1 MVRTMPSAP
10 GCDSSHESR
19 RRKDSHAATFQL
31 LNRKERSDP
40 IIIYL
45 SGWGLGL
52 GLIHHRPH
60 AAAASPW
67 RNKLFSPVIQR
78 DLTYDASVACP
89 WIEIRSKDTLVP
101 NRSPALGISD
111 PRTSAAAAL
120 RPSTSFHGQSAQPWL
135 VLSQMALKHVMRS
148 PVRRGRCFM
157 SNPPVV
163 HR

>member
-1 MVRTMPSAP
+1 M
-10 GCDSSHESR
+10 R
-19 RRKDSHAATFQL
+19 RDATVVPNHGAEKISHAATFQL
-31 LNRKERSDP
+31 LNGKERSDP

-52 GLIHHRPH
+52 FIIDLMLLLLPLGETSFL
-60 AAAASPW
+60 A
-67 RNKLFSPVIQR
+67 LFSPVIQR

-135 VLSQMALKHVMRS
+135 VPSQMALKHVMRS

-157 SNPPVV
+157 SNLSVV

>member
-1 MVRTMPSAP
+1 MPSAP
-10 GCDSSHESR
+10 GCDSSPESR
-19 RRKDSHAATFQL
+19 RRKDFPCRHVSTTRQ
-31 LNRKERSDP
+31 EGEIRSDHH
-40 IIIYL
+40 L
-45 SGWGLGL
+45 SLRLGL

-60 AAAASPW
+60 AAAASLW

-120 RPSTSFHGQSAQPWL
+120 RPSASFHGQSAQPWL
-135 VLSQMALKHVMRS
+135 VPSQMALKHVMRS

-157 SNPPVV
+157 SNPSVV